1 MKTKCEKNEDNDIVI
16 TYLYILMVLTRTK
29 PN

>member
-1 MKTKCEKNEDNDIVI
+1 MKTKCEKNEDNDTVI